1 MSTCMSEP
9 VEVAGWKYN
18 FAVALVLLP
27 GVIALSVGLI
37 WAILGH
43 FNLSAWSIFLLS
55 FAYWITSIRTV
66 QTNELAGVMVL
77 EQPAFESGPGLL
89 FVPRFICEMDTM
101 PAYTVQEQFPA
112 DPEKVSKRDDDLGLR
127 EGEFRPIRAI
137 TAGAKEAFG
146 DDPLNTRMTLEVTF
160 AVRWRLRQEGFFDMY
175 VKIPGRRWLDKVAT
189 IRQHMRDT
197 GETELLEEI
206 TERAP
211 FEVVRDMH
219 KLNDDLKSEL
229 QNAVQNWGIEIEE
242 ARMQAPDFP
251 HELNIELAR
260 VGAARA
266 RKQTTV
272 TDAEGR
278 KQADI
283 LAAEAKKQAAILEGE
298 GKKQATILEG
308 EGIKAAAESIGIPGG
323 DYYAGQI
330 AKETIGEGDV
340 ILGAEGIAQVV
351 GLGKHIFGERKGAAR

>member
-1 MSTCMSEP
+1 MSEP

-18 FAVALVLLP
+18 VAVAVVLLP
-27 GVIALSVGLI
+27 GIIALSVGLT

-55 FAYWITSIRTV
+55 LSYWVTSIRTV

-101 PAYTVQEQFPA
+101 PAYTVQEQFPS

-137 TAGAKEAFG
+137 TSGAKEQFG

-160 AVRWRLRQEGFFDMY
+160 AVRWRLRKEGFFDMY

-206 TERAP
+206 TERTP
-211 FEVVRDMH
+211 FEVVRDMN

-229 QNAVQNWGIEIEE
+229 QNAVKNWGIDIEE

-266 RKQTTV
+266 RRQTV
-272 TDAEGR
+272 ETDAEAEKTRLTKVGEGQASQVISMAEAR
-278 KQADI
+278 KQEQKALGEGMRAAADALGI
-283 LAAEAKKQAAILEGE
+283 TGEKYFEGE
-298 GKKQATILEG
+298 VA
-308 EGIKAAAESIGIPGG
+308 KA
-323 DYYAGQI
+323 
-330 AKETIGEGDV
+330 TIGEGDV
-340 ILGAEGIAQVV
+340 ILGAEGIAQAV
-351 GLGKHIFGERKGAAR
+351 GLGKHIFGERKGSTQ